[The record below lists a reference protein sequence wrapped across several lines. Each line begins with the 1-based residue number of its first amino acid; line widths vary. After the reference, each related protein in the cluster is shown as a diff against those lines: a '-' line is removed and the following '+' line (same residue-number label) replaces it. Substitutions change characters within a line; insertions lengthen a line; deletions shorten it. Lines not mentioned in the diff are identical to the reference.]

1 MFKSIET
8 ATTPLSQRLIQLW
21 GNRYIPDLSTLS
33 SEGRYLNISEL
44 LTSASPAGRAKT
56 SSKIEQRLLQT
67 KCEYAGIETN
77 SLFSYI
83 PNIVNLAEA
92 KRLAQYAWQVY
103 AKVIDIYKQ
112 ESPQVDS
119 MRAGMHSPGGLLDLH
134 DPLSQSQLLP
144 TLEMPAIEQLATTL
158 EPLLVR
164 LQEQHLLAKDRRTIG
179 FITTQF
185 HFSTK
190 LILRKLTIPEQVLIS
205 PYFRFLEE
213 QVCIPWQR
221 VCAAAAQQVPG
232 SPILAIVE
240 KLLSES
246 DVIAKA
252 VYRRSVQLYP
262 NHRSRRGKLTH
273 PGITASTLRDLS
285 MFQGYLWL
293 CVLEENMTSVE
304 QELLPLCVMVF
315 PSVEVKWELVNNMLK
330 LLTEEL
336 CDRMTHEEANLIL
349 PYTKAMERLFSNAE
363 NS

>member
-1 MFKSIET
+1 MFKSVDT

-21 GNRYIPDLSTLS
+21 GNRYIPDLSTFS
-33 SEGRYLNISEL
+33 SEERYLNVSEL
-44 LTSASPAGRAKT
+44 LTAASPAGRAKT
-56 SSKIEQRLLQT
+56 ADKVEQRLLKT

-103 AKVIDIYKQ
+103 AKAIDIYKQ
-112 ESPQVDS
+112 QSPQLDS
-119 MRAGMHSPGGLLDLH
+119 MGAEIPTSGGLLDLH
-134 DPLSQSQLLP
+134 DPLSQLPILP
-144 TLEMPAIEQLATTL
+144 TLEMPAIEQLATAL
-158 EPLLVR
+158 EPLLLR

-190 LILRKLTIPEQVLIS
+190 LILRKLTLPEQVLIS
-205 PYFRFLEE
+205 PYFRFVEE

-240 KLLSES
+240 KLLAES
-246 DVIAKA
+246 DAIAKA
-252 VYRRSVQLYP
+252 VYHRSVQLYP

-304 QELLPLCVMVF
+304 HELLPLCVMVF
-315 PSVEVKWELVNNMLK
+315 PSVEVKWELVNDMLK

-336 CDRMTHEEANLIL
+336 CDRMTPQEASLIL
-349 PYTKAMERLFSNAE
+349 PYTEAMEHLFSNVD
-363 NS
+363 NQ